1 MLIVKPTLLC
11 SAQIQQPVANCAHA
25 QKLSQG
31 PPIYISILAGA
42 KIEVPIGLPFGV
54 LASLR
59 PPMLGPAACTP
70 HAEGLA
76 CSTGCLSP
84 CPLSP
89 ICPSATCLLLSSPM
103 ELARFLSAVRMCD
116 LGMAS
121 MLGEGL
127 HKTGVRVGSGWGL
140 RGSSMSSCLLVWL
153 AGILDLDLAPVG
165 GVLASNAPPSK
176 AMTYLRS
183 WHQAR

>member
-1 MLIVKPTLLC
+1 ML
-11 SAQIQQPVANCAHA
+11 QHAH
-25 QKLSQG
+25 KLSQG
-31 PPIYISILAGA
+31 QPIYKLVLAGV
-42 KIEVPIGLPFGV
+42 KIKVSVGLPFGL

-76 CSTGCLSP
+76 CSTGCLSL

-89 ICPSATCLLLSSPM
+89 IGPSATCLLLSSPR
-103 ELARFLSAVRMCD
+103 EPARCLSAARMCD

-121 MLGEGL
+121 RLGEGL
-127 HKTGVRVGSGWGL
+127 RKTGVGLGSGWGL

-165 GVLASNAPPSK
+165 GVLASNAPPAK
-176 AMTYLRS
+176 AKTDLRS
-183 WHQAR
+183 WPQARGCQWCH